1 MLPLTDEQRLVRD
14 TVRTFA
20 REELWPKAPEYDAS
34 GAFPWPELKKLA
46 ELGLLGMTTPEA
58 YGGAG
63 MDAVSWALALEE
75 IAYADPAVAVIVSV
89 TSGLPQY
96 MLLKFGTEAQ
106 KKRFLVPLAKGEWLG
121 AFALTEPQAGSDP
134 ASLKTRAERV
144 KGGWVLSGTKSWITS
159 AGQAHLYVVMA
170 RTGEGR
176 TDITAFL
183 VEKGTPGLS
192 FGPPEAKMGLHAAH
206 TAEVRLEEVFV
217 PDEQVLG
224 QVNKG
229 LSHALAGL
237 DSGRIGIAAQALGI
251 ARAAFDIARDYADE
265 RVQFGKKLREFE
277 GVAFKL
283 ADLDTR
289 IAAASLLVWAAAR
302 KKDEG
307 GRFTQE
313 ASRAK
318 LFASELAVDATREAI
333 QILGANGY
341 HRDYRLERYY
351 RDAKVTEIYEGTSE
365 IQRLI
370 LARSLY
376 R

>member
-144 KGGWVLSGTKSWITS
+144 QGGWVLSGTKSWITS

-176 TDITAFL
+176 TDITAFII
-183 VEKGTPGLS
+183 EKGTPGLS

-289 IAAASLLVWAAAR
+289 IAAASLLVCAAAR

-370 LARSLY
+370 LARSFY

>member
-14 TVRTFA
+14 TVRAFA

-63 MDAVSWALALEE
+63 LDTVSWALALEE

-106 KKRFLVPLAKGEWLG
+106 KKRFLVPLARGEWLG
-121 AFALTEPQAGSDP
+121 AFALTEPEAGSDP
-134 ASLKTRAERV
+134 ASMKTRARRV
-144 KGGWVLSGTKSWITS
+144 KGGWVLTGTKSWITS
-159 AGQAHLYVVMA
+159 AGQAHLYVLMA

-229 LSHALAGL
+229 LAHALAGL

-251 ARAAFDIARDYADE
+251 AQAAFDIARDYADA

-289 IAAASLLVWAAAR
+289 IAAARLLVWAAAR

-307 GRFTQE
+307 GRFTRE

-318 LFASELAVDATREAI
+318 LYASGLAVDATREAI

-365 IQRLI
+365 IQKLV
-370 LARSLY
+370 LARELY

>member
-34 GAFPWPELKKLA
+34 GAFPWPELEKLA

-183 VEKGTPGLS
+183 VEKETPGLS

-289 IAAASLLVWAAAR
+289 IAAARLLVWAAAR

>member
-14 TVRTFA
+14 TVRAFA

-46 ELGLLGMTTPEA
+46 ELGILGMLTPET

-63 MDAVSWALALEE
+63 MDAVSWALAIEE
-75 IAYADPAVAVIVSV
+75 IAYADPSVAVIVSV
-89 TSGLPQY
+89 TSGLPQS
-96 MLLKFGTEAQ
+96 MLLAFGTEEQ
-106 KKRFLVPLAKGEWLG
+106 KRRFLVPLAEGAWLG

-134 ASLKTRAERV
+134 AAIKTKAERV
-144 KGGWVLSGTKSWITS
+144 QGGWVINGTKAWITS
-159 AGQAHLYVVMA
+159 AGQADLYVVMA

-176 TDITAFL
+176 TEITAFL
-183 VEKGTPGLS
+183 LEKETPGLS

-206 TAEVRLEEVFV
+206 TGEVRLEEVFV
-217 PDEQVLG
+217 PDDQVLG
-224 QVNKG
+224 QVHKG
-229 LSHALAGL
+229 LSHALSGL
-237 DSGRIGIAAQALGI
+237 DSGRIGIAAQATGI
-251 ARAAFDIARDYADE
+251 AQAAFDIAKDYADE
-265 RVQFGKKLREFE
+265 RIQFGRKIREFE

-289 IAAASLLVWAAAR
+289 LAAARLLTWAAAR
-302 KKDEG
+302 KKDTG
-307 GRFTQE
+307 ARFTQE

-341 HRDYRLERYY
+341 HRDYRVERYY
-351 RDAKVTEIYEGTSE
+351 RDAKATEIYEGTSE

-370 LARSLY
+370 LARGLY

>member
-289 IAAASLLVWAAAR
+289 IAAARLLVWAAAR